1 MAAIKSTDT
10 TYMTA
15 IDQAAAL
22 AAGKVSAVELL
33 DRAIARIEALDG
45 TYNAVPVR
53 DFDRAREAATAAD
66 RALAKGE
73 RKPLLGVPMTVK
85 ESYNIA
91 GLVST
96 WGYPEQKNNRATEDA
111 VAVQRLK
118 AAGAIVMGKTNVPI
132 SLADWQSYNNIYG
145 QTNNPW
151 NPAMSPGGSSGGSAA
166 SVAAGYSA
174 LEIGSD
180 IGGSVRVPAHF
191 CGVFGHKPTYGIIP
205 YRGHSLVDTD
215 READVTVAGPF
226 ARSAEDLALALSIL
240 AGPEGDRAVGYRL
253 ELPAPRHASLKDFR
267 ILLLDEHPLV
277 PTDATVRD
285 ALERLVG
292 RLDKAGATVTRAGNR
307 IPDLALSGRTYLP
320 LLLAE
325 TTARM
330 AADALVAL
338 RKKAAALSPDDNSLA
353 AIWLRS
359 SIMSHRDWIETD
371 FNRAALRRQW
381 RALFK
386 DWDVVLAPPFSTPAF
401 PHDHTPDQAD
411 RRATIDGK
419 PVPYTAQIL
428 WPGLASM
435 LMLPGTVAPIERTAA
450 GLPVGVQIIGPYL
463 EDRSTIEFARLMERE
478 FGGFVPPPDLK

>member
-1 MAAIKSTDT
+1 
-10 TYMTA
+10 
-15 IDQAAAL
+15 
-22 AAGKVSAVELL
+22 
-33 DRAIARIEALDG
+33 
-45 TYNAVPVR
+45 
-53 DFDRAREAATAAD
+53 
-66 RALAKGE
+66 
-73 RKPLLGVPMTVK
+73 
-85 ESYNIA
+85 
-91 GLVST
+91 
-96 WGYPEQKNNRATEDA
+96 
-111 VAVQRLK
+111 
-118 AAGAIVMGKTNVPI
+118 MGKTNVPV
-132 SLADWQSYNNIYG
+132 SLADWQSYNDIYG

-191 CGVFGHKPTYGIIP
+191 CGLFGHKPTYGIIP

-215 READVTVAGPF
+215 READVTVAGPL
-226 ARSAEDLALALSIL
+226 ARSADDLQVMLDIL

-253 ELPAPRHASLKDFR
+253 ELPAPRRTNLKDFR

-285 ALERLVG
+285 ALARLAEKLG
-292 RLDKAGATVTRAGNR
+292 KAGASVTRAGNR
-307 IPDLALSGRTYLP
+307 IPDLVLSARTYLP

-330 AADALVAL
+330 PADALAAL
-338 RKKAAALSPDDNSLA
+338 QKEAAALSPSDNSLA

-359 SIMSHRDWIETD
+359 SIMSHREWIETD

-381 RALFK
+381 RALFQ

-401 PHDHTPDQAD
+401 PHDHIPDQAD
-411 RRATIDGK
+411 RRATINGEK
-419 PVPYTAQIL
+419 VPYTDQIL

-435 LMLPGTVAPIERTAA
+435 LMLPATVAPLERTEA

-463 EDRSTIEFARLMERE
+463 EDRTTIEFARLLERE
-478 FGGFVPPPDLK
+478 FGGFVPPPALA